1 MNGLENLKTDA
12 YIDGKFVPSI
22 SGERFITVNPADGQT
37 LTTIAACNAKDVD
50 IAVKSARNA
59 FEDGRWS
66 NLSPKVRKQ
75 VLIKFANLI
84 DDHIDEL
91 ALMESL
97 ETGKPISNCLSLDIP
112 KAANLIRW
120 HAEAIDKMNGEVAP
134 VEKGKIGIVT
144 REPLGVVGAVVA
156 WNFPLYLAAYKLGPA
171 LSTGNS
177 VVLKPAEQSSL
188 TALRVAELA
197 TEAGLPDGVLNVV
210 TGQGSITGRA
220 LGLHKDVDC
229 VTFTGSSSVG
239 KLFLSYAAES
249 NMKRVYIEGGGKSPH
264 IVFADTPDLDKVAE
278 AVAWGVLYN
287 QGQVCSAGS
296 RLIVEEKIK
305 DKLIEKIA
313 AIGEQIIIGNPQDPK
328 TQLGA
333 VISEQQ
339 LERIMDFIEI
349 GKAEGAKLYCGG
361 ERVLRE
367 TGGSYFQ
374 PTIFDNVSN
383 DMRIAR
389 EEIFGPVL
397 SVITFQN
404 DHDAVA
410 IANASDYGLSAGVW
424 CQDIDRALSVAGAIR
439 AGQVCVN
446 SYDSTDQTV
455 PWCGF
460 KQSGNGV
467 DKSLH
472 AMDHYTG
479 LKTTWIETVQV

>member
-1 MNGLENLKTDA
+1 MKQAILQALEDRYNAQISEADATIKIYLENSVG
-12 YIDGKFVPSI
+12 I
-22 SGERFITVNPADGQT
+22 GEHPQ
-37 LTTIAACNAKDVD
+37 
-50 IAVKSARNA
+50 
-59 FEDGRWS
+59 
-66 NLSPKVRKQ
+66 
-75 VLIKFANLI
+75 
-84 DDHIDEL
+84 HIDE
-91 ALMESL
+91 
-97 ETGKPISNCLSLDIP
+97 
-112 KAANLIRW
+112 
-120 HAEAIDKMNGEVAP
+120 V
-134 VEKGKIGIVT
+134 
-144 REPLGVVGAVVA
+144 
-156 WNFPLYLAAYKLGPA
+156 
-171 LSTGNS
+171 
-177 VVLKPAEQSSL
+177 
-188 TALRVAELA
+188 
-197 TEAGLPDGVLNVV
+197 
-210 TGQGSITGRA
+210 
-220 LGLHKDVDC
+220 
-229 VTFTGSSSVG
+229 
-239 KLFLSYAAES
+239 
-249 NMKRVYIEGGGKSPH
+249 
-264 IVFADTPDLDKVAE
+264 
-278 AVAWGVLYN
+278 
-287 QGQVCSAGS
+287 
-296 RLIVEEKIK
+296 

-349 GKAEGAKLYCGG
+349 GKAEGANLYCGG

-383 DMRIAR
+383 DMRIAQ

-439 AGQVCVN
+439 VGQVCVN

-472 AMDHYTG
+472 ALDHYTG
-479 LKTTWIETVQV
+479 LKTTWIESVQM